1 MKILIAY
8 DGSECSDAAIID
20 LRRAGLPAVADV
32 LVLSVAEIPMAVA
45 SVPCGALVAG
55 PGLYPSEIVDC
66 EETSSHVRH
75 EAEAYAAQAA
85 DRLHGDFPGWKI
97 NTEAWVDSA
106 GSAIVRVAH
115 AWKPDLVIVGSH
127 GRLGFSRFVLGSVS
141 QHVLHNVDCSVRISR
156 HHLHSQARPIHV
168 MVGVDG
174 SDDSKQA
181 VKAVAARTWPAG
193 TEARVVSILDSRL
206 TLQTAAAVLDGAIPA
221 AIEQD
226 DSRRLISAAARQA
239 AEELLN
245 AGLIAS
251 HAVTT
256 GKPAEALLAEADK
269 CGADCIFVGARGLN
283 RLERIVLG
291 SVSGVVAARAACSVE
306 IVRPPVA

>member
-20 LRRAGLPAVADV
+20 LRRAGLPATADV
-32 LVLSVAEIPMAVA
+32 LVLSVAEVPVPVA
-45 SVPCGALVAG
+45 SVPYGALVAG

-66 EETSSHVRH
+66 EETSSHVLH

-127 GRLGFSRFVLGSVS
+127 GRSGISRFVLGSVS
-141 QHVLHNVDCSVRISR
+141 QHLLHNVDCSVRISR
-156 HHLHSQARPIHV
+156 HHLHSQDRPIQV
-168 MVGVDG
+168 MVAVDG
-174 SDDSKQA
+174 SDDSRQA

-206 TLQTAAAVLDGAIPA
+206 TFQAAAAVLDGAIPA
-221 AIEQD
+221 EIEQD
-226 DSRRLISAAARQA
+226 DSRSLISEAAQQA
-239 AEELLN
+239 VEELLN

-251 HAVTT
+251 HAVIS
-256 GKPAEALLAEADK
+256 GKPVEALLAEADK
-269 CGADCIFVGARGLN
+269 WGADCVFVGARGLN

-291 SVSGVVAARAACSVE
+291 SVSSAVAARAACSVE